1 MSIIDAQNE
10 TSSVEIDADSSTVID
25 RNSKPRRFFGVLS
38 IVEFVALV
46 VLAIGALILFSLLI
60 QVMSAGPVILTPGTA
75 FIVTPTP
82 I

>member
-1 MSIIDAQNE
+1 MTIIDAQNE

-75 FIVTPTP
+75 LIVTPTP
-82 I
+82 T